1 MNFWEVL
8 KIASA
13 GIRGNKLRSFLTALG
28 IIFGVGAVI
37 AMISIGQGASKDISD
52 RISSMGSN
60 LIYVSPNRSSGVT
73 FSIDDAAELVER
85 VPAITNAVPSVPFSG
100 TAKWENN
107 TYETSLEG
115 VTNDYQV
122 VRNVNTKTGRY
133 FTNEEVTNRANVA
146 MVGST
151 IVTELFSGSNPLGQ
165 KIMVMGHF
173 FNIIGVLEEK
183 GSSMGRDDD
192 DVILI
197 PVTVAQRITQSK
209 SVSSIYLKIKNP
221 EDAKLAVAHITAI
234 FNQKFKRE
242 DTVRVTSQD
251 ELLDTINTST
261 MTFTIMLGAI
271 AGISL
276 LVGGIGIM
284 NIMLV
289 TVTERTREIG
299 IRKALG
305 AKRKNIMYQFLAESI
320 FLSVSGGIIGIIL
333 GIGTS
338 KLIST
343 LAGWSTVVS
352 PMSIMV
358 SFLFALGVGVFF
370 GVFPAYKAAEL
381 DPIVA
386 LRHE

>member
-1 MNFWEVL
+1 
-8 KIASA
+8 
-13 GIRGNKLRSFLTALG
+13 
-28 IIFGVGAVI
+28 
-37 AMISIGQGASKDISD
+37 
-52 RISSMGSN
+52 
-60 LIYVSPNRSSGVT
+60 
-73 FSIDDAAELVER
+73 
-85 VPAITNAVPSVPFSG
+85 
-100 TAKWENN
+100 
-107 TYETSLEG
+107 
-115 VTNDYQV
+115 
-122 VRNVNTKTGRY
+122 
-133 FTNEEVTNRANVA
+133 
-146 MVGST
+146 
-151 IVTELFSGSNPLGQ
+151 
-165 KIMVMGHF
+165 
-173 FNIIGVLEEK
+173 
-183 GSSMGRDDD
+183 
-192 DVILI
+192 
-197 PVTVAQRITQSK
+197 
-209 SVSSIYLKIKNP
+209 
-221 EDAKLAVAHITAI
+221 
-234 FNQKFKRE
+234 
-242 DTVRVTSQD
+242 TSQD